1 MPRLDYTDI
10 TIILDRSGSMESVA
24 ADTIGGFNR
33 FLDDQKTG
41 HGSATITLVQFDDR
55 YETVYSVAPIAT
67 APPLTGDTFVPRG
80 STALLDAIGRTIDT
94 TGARLAAMREEDRP
108 EQVMMVILTD
118 GEENASR
125 HFDNDAIARRISH
138 QRDVYSWEFVFLGAN
153 QDAIATASQ
162 MGVAAGSALSYAP
175 SPVGT
180 NAAFDSVSRRVRDK
194 RLRKA
199 AMTEEFFEEHDRATQ
214 NEEIRKSKK

>member
-55 YETVYSVAPIAT
+55 YETVYSVAPIA
-67 APPLTGDTFVPRG
+67 
-80 STALLDAIGRTIDT
+80 SSRTIDT

-125 HFDNDAIARRISH
+125 HFDNDAIARMISH
-138 QRDVYSWEFVFLGAN
+138 QRDVYNWEFVFLGAN